1 MSCLRRLHK
10 IQRGLTVAELAR
22 YCITFDL
29 AEVTLML
36 GLFHRFDSFQVV
48 RILAFFATA
57 AVCILVLIRGVLVLC
72 LLIRLDE
79 SPIDDCDACLEA
91 CASTIRFTGDALSIV
106 GVGFLG
112 LLVMAAGQQGGS
124 ELQFLMGLSVLIRV
138 AALIAHGCLRRRI
151 ITLGRLHDSDSELEI
166 SRGLK
171 VCCNVFFIESS
182 EEVCCI
188 CLEGLLKGEVVST
201 LQCGHSFHKNC
212 LDVWLAVRPCC
223 PVRCGIPF
231 ANEPSIFR

>member
-1 MSCLRRLHK
+1 MSCLLRLHK
-10 IQRGLTVAELAR
+10 IQQGLTVAELAR

-29 AEVTLML
+29 AEVALML
-36 GLFHRFDSFQVV
+36 GLYHRFDSFQVV
-48 RILAFFATA
+48 RFLAFYATEA
-57 AVCILVLIRGVLVLC
+57 FCTLVLIRGVLALC

-79 SPIDDCDACLEA
+79 SPIDHGDACLEA
-91 CASTIRFTGDALSIV
+91 CASTIRFTGDAMSIV

-124 ELQFLMGLSVLIRV
+124 ELQFLLGLSVLIRA

-151 ITLGRLHDSDSELEI
+151 STLGRLHDSDSELEI
-166 SRGLK
+166 SPDLK
-171 VCCNVFFIESS
+171 VCCNVLIESS

-201 LQCGHSFHKNC
+201 LQCAHSFHKNC
-212 LDVWLAVRPCC
+212 LEVWLAVRPCC

-231 ANEPSIFR
+231 ANEP